1 MWKELLVYQD
11 CMWYISC
18 EGMHV
23 YMPRAIDA
31 SGWFSA
37 GSPKKIWFTLLC
49 YLLCGGDK
57 IGNVSPADC

>member
-1 MWKELLVYQD
+1 
-11 CMWYISC
+11 MWYISC

-37 GSPKKIWFTLLC
+37 GFPKKIWFTLLC

-57 IGNVSPADC
+57 IGNLSPADS